1 MLTRKKTFQINK
13 IFTSIA
19 TGLLLCV
26 MLTCCAKEP
35 SAPEKAAPYDG
46 KEYLQESELT
56 AAGED
61 PDSAF
66 DSYTVI
72 NNYDSA
78 LSVPTYVTKAD
89 DLWFIVDCYHNR
101 IIYTDSLGIPLN
113 EWKIMCDQATQ
124 PHTMASDGIV
134 YLVEDTENN
143 RVLVFEKRDNKFIN
157 TQSLYEIGNRPHF
170 TVYDETS
177 DTFYV
182 WSSSTGELYC
192 FRHKPEDTRMYL
204 TEIRKIDQLSGLYVR
219 SFTIVGDDIYFVS
232 GVSATGADAQILKCD
247 LKTLNIKKSYPVPDE
262 LAGMV
267 QITPIDDMFYIT
279 VSTDIT
285 GNQDYATLIRTS
297 SLDKLSKG
305 DYEDIYAKYF
315 VGGGTPYNISKVD
328 DTYFLTEHR
337 LQGHSIWSFKV
348 ESGEITDVTALY

>member
-1 MLTRKKTFQINK
+1 
-13 IFTSIA
+13 
-19 TGLLLCV
+19 
-26 MLTCCAKEP
+26 
-35 SAPEKAAPYDG
+35 
-46 KEYLQESELT
+46 
-56 AAGED
+56 
-61 PDSAF
+61 
-66 DSYTVI
+66 
-72 NNYDSA
+72 
-78 LSVPTYVTKAD
+78 
-89 DLWFIVDCYHNR
+89 
-101 IIYTDSLGIPLN
+101 
-113 EWKIMCDQATQ
+113 
-124 PHTMASDGIV
+124 MASDGIV
-134 YLVEDTENN
+134 YMVEDTENN

-157 TQSLYEIGNRPHF
+157 TQSFYDIGSRPHF

-192 FRHKPEDTRMYL
+192 FRHTPDSTRMYL
-204 TEIRKIDQLSGLYVR
+204 TEVRKIDQLSGLYVR

-232 GVSATGADAQILKCD
+232 GVSATGAAPQILQCD

-297 SLDKLSKG
+297 SLDKLKSG
-305 DYEDIYAKYF
+305 DYEDIYAQYF

-348 ESGEITDVTALY
+348 ASGEITDVTALY